1 MFASAKKNF
10 CCTCVAASCIAGAA
24 MSSATRGKE
33 WKNKKASCSC
43 PLWDERNIIREE
55 DDDDYEDDDDGL
67 YY

>member
-1 MFASAKKNF
+1 MYVCCCFLHCRCGYEF
-10 CCTCVAASCIAGAA
+10 CYTC
-24 MSSATRGKE
+24 GKE